1 MILIINFFHKSFLF
15 QWRYSCMRI
24 NSNSFSLHSFSGRYI
39 TGCRSPLINGSAIA
53 RLYSILIGHSE
64 SISLKI
70 FSATPSPSEVPFIR
84 YPFTLFHSLILWTTA
99 MIIPIIHIV
108 RITAITI
115 FLWISSDLAYKFI
128 RNEYKYGSHI
138 TFWWLGNS
146 IGNSIL
152 TVQNM

>member
-1 MILIINFFHKSFLF
+1 MIYSKSLQSKYANGFHQKIIPMILITNFFHKSFLF

-70 FSATPSPSEVPFIR
+70 FSATPSPLEVPFIKISLYLIPFSHLVNNCYDNTN
-84 YPFTLFHSLILWTTA
+84 YPYCKNNCHNNLL
-99 MIIPIIHIV
+99 MD
-108 RITAITI
+108 I
-115 FLWISSDLAYKFI
+115 F
-128 RNEYKYGSHI
+128 
-138 TFWWLGNS
+138 
-146 IGNSIL
+146 
-152 TVQNM
+152 